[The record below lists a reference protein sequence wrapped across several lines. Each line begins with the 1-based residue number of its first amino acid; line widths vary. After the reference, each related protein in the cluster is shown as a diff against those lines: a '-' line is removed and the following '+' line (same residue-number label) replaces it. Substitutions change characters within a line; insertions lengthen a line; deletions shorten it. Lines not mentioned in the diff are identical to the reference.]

1 MSMVNTAHLSSRLAS
16 WCSASQVKACPKRG
30 HPLALCL
37 QNHHSRT
44 ACALDLHTF
53 SAQPTGYRGCNRFSP
68 YATAKRSGSDQ
79 IHLSCVR
86 HTFRCIF
93 LSDSICPI
101 SSAACF
107 IFDGSC
113 RMDWPFTAGAT
124 LYRNFLC
131 YAFVLAGYTAAMVG
145 MTNIA
150 NPYGFFDYTVGRCSE
165 VMVGILCS
173 ALISDLVFPQSL
185 RPPILATIQQA

>member
-1 MSMVNTAHLSSRLAS
+1 
-16 WCSASQVKACPKRG
+16 
-30 HPLALCL
+30 
-37 QNHHSRT
+37 
-44 ACALDLHTF
+44 
-53 SAQPTGYRGCNRFSP
+53 
-68 YATAKRSGSDQ
+68 
-79 IHLSCVR
+79 
-86 HTFRCIF
+86 
-93 LSDSICPI
+93 
-101 SSAACF
+101 
-107 IFDGSC
+107 
-113 RMDWPFTAGAT
+113 MDWPFTAGAT